1 MGVMLL
7 LSINLSSLAKPGE
20 FLEFRAWCRRRR
32 WGTAVSEEAAAPPV
46 PFFRNRDYLFLVG
59 AQGLSLT
66 GREIESLVLPL
77 LVLGLTGSPAQ
88 VGLIAAAQTVPYV
101 VLSLF
106 AGALVDRWDRKWVML
121 VCDAIRVLAFSSL
134 PLAYAFS
141 GLHIAQL
148 YAVALVAGSAFV
160 FYNIAEISALPL
172 VVTPDELTRAT
183 SANTVVEWIGE
194 NAGPAIGGVLVGLR
208 RNTVTGAM
216 IAYAVQAAIL
226 GLLLPMLFSIRGK
239 LRAPRSTRRSLL
251 IEMREGIVW
260 LFAHPQIRTMAFLA
274 MALSMLF
281 GPVMLAMI
289 VMARQEFHEAPAAIG
304 VMFSIGG
311 VAGVAS
317 TLMAPWF
324 RMKVPAGAIMVY
336 GVAIWALGLGA
347 IASAGSI
354 IALGA
359 AWLILPGVSG
369 IRDVTSISYRLSLI
383 PAEMQGRVNSV
394 FRFVAWG
401 LRPAALALGGFAIG
415 ALGPRPTLWILA
427 AGMTLTAVAAALS
440 PLRRA
445 R

>member
-1 MGVMLL
+1 M
-7 LSINLSSLAKPGE
+7 SDP
-20 FLEFRAWCRRRR
+20 
-32 WGTAVSEEAAAPPV
+32 AAAPRL
-46 PFFRNRDYLFLVG
+46 PFYRNRDYLFLVG

-66 GREIESLVLPL
+66 GREIESIVLPL

-88 VGLIAAAQTVPYV
+88 VGLIAAAQTAPYV

-106 AGALVDRWDRKWVML
+106 AGALIDRWNRKWVML
-121 VCDAIRVLAFSSL
+121 VCDAVRSAAFASL
-134 PLAYAFS
+134 PLAWAFG

-148 YAVALVAGSAFV
+148 YAVAVTAGSAFV

-172 VVTPDELTRAT
+172 VVTTEELTRAT
-183 SANTVVEWIGE
+183 SANTIVEWIGE

-226 GLLLPMLFSIRGK
+226 GLSLPLLGLIQAK
-239 LRAPRSTRRSLL
+239 LQATRVTDTRRSLL
-251 IEMREGIVW
+251 VEMREGIVW
-260 LFAHPQIRTMAFLA
+260 LFRHPPIRTMAFIA
-274 MALSMLF
+274 MALSILF

-289 VMARQEFHEAPAAIG
+289 VMARQEFHASPAAIG
-304 VMFSIGG
+304 LMFSIGG

-317 TLMAPWF
+317 TLAAPWF
-324 RMKVPAGAIMVY
+324 RKKFPAGAIIVY
-336 GVAIWALGLGA
+336 GVAIWAAGLGA
-347 IASAGSI
+347 IAGAGSML
-354 IALGA
+354 AMGA

-383 PAEMQGRVNSV
+383 PAGMQGRVNSV

-415 ALGPRPTLWILA
+415 AFGPRPTLWLLA
-427 AGMTLTAVAAALS
+427 AGMVLTAAAAILS
-440 PLRRA
+440 PLRGA
-445 R
+445 K